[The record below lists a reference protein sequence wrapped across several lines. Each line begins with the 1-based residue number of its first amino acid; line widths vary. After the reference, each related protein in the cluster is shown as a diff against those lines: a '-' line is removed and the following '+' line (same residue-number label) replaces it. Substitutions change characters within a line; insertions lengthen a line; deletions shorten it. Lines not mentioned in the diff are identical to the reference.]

1 MEVSHCPTEA
11 FMLPHTGS
19 SATPKTIANNISA
32 TCHLDVSRVRS
43 ATRGDVT
50 LLTAEDIITYRK
62 WRRATLILYGAF
74 AIAIAAFWIAI
85 GASNTSLT
93 SKNNEIHSALPPAG
107 QKPPR

>member
-1 MEVSHCPTEA
+1 MPSSTN
-11 FMLPHTGS
+11 

-32 TCHLDVSRVRS
+32 RNHPDVSRVRS
-43 ATRGDVT
+43 ATRRDVT

-93 SKNNEIHSALPPAG
+93 SKNNELHSALPPAG

>member
-1 MEVSHCPTEA
+1 MPSSTN
-11 FMLPHTGS
+11 
-19 SATPKTIANNISA
+19 SATPKTIANNISGR
-32 TCHLDVSRVRS
+32 CHPDASRVRS
-43 ATRGDVT
+43 ATRRDVT

-62 WRRATLILYGAF
+62 WRRSTLILYGAF